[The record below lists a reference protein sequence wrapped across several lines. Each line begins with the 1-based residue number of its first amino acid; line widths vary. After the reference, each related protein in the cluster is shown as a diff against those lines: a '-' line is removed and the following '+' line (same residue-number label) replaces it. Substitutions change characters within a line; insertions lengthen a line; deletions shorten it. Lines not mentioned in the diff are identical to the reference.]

1 LRYACRYAAFV
12 ETLDTLSRDNLE
24 FVKDR
29 AVKTMYE
36 LLSAKPEQEA
46 RLLAALVNKLGD
58 PDRKLASKVGSTSG
72 SSEAW
77 EGASSIE
84 GLTYEEGGL
93 GERRLQREC
102 GLCTWAPGTHGGVFS
117 PCC

>member
-1 LRYACRYAAFV
+1 MDRFRHIHALIPTRPTLPVQRFEQILPPHHTHTPNPPQNTRRYASFV

-29 AVKTMYE
+29 AVKSMYE

-58 PDRKLASKVGSTSG
+58 PDRKLASKVG
-72 SSEAW
+72 
-77 EGASSIE
+77 
-84 GLTYEEGGL
+84 GG
-93 GERRLQREC
+93 
-102 GLCTWAPGTHGGVFS
+102 GGVL
-117 PCC
+117 CWARRG